1 MSLVYVLTE
10 LPGNTSKVTASNCYN
25 VLLTVLW
32 LWQKHFHYFAKLI
45 TCLLNFLCELT
56 FILGI
61 IYLKVKFGYPLY
73 SSELKLVKNLFAL
86 LYIQDNLGFVSFN
99 FKKIFIDFLGTLAV
113 NLEKCLGY
121 YNIQCF
127 HEQKYGTSEIFQKGS
142 NLVQYLDLRVI
153 F

>member
-1 MSLVYVLTE
+1 MSPVYVLTE
-10 LPGNTSKVTASNCYN
+10 LPGNTSEVTASNCYN

-32 LWQKHFHYFAKLI
+32 LWQKHLHYFAKLI
-45 TCLLNFLCELT
+45 TFLLNYLFELT

-99 FKKIFIDFLGTLAV
+99 FKKVSQIFLGTLVV

-121 YNIQCF
+121 NIQCF
-127 HEQKYGTSEIFQKGS
+127 HEYKYGTSEIFQKGS
-142 NLVQYLDLRVI
+142 NLDQYLEFRVI